1 MVGIKEVEKIQ
12 VKGTEEKFPILRKRY
27 LLRCQMHPPKK
38 THLYIEPNKNS
49 LSLNSHIPNI
59 QNNERIWKATREE
72 SKVTYKGRLFKITAQ
87 FSVETLKASV
97 TQTSFEILQ
106 MSAQIVA
113 NSTELSVVTKEKIKV
128 DLIYKH
134 HVLSTYTCT

>member
-1 MVGIKEVEKIQ
+1 MVGLKEVEKIQ
-12 VKGTEEKFPILRKRY
+12 VKGTEEKFSILRKRY
-27 LLRCQMHPPKK
+27 LLRCQMHQKKKK
-38 THLYIEPNKNS
+38 TTHLQIESDKNS

-72 SKVTYKGRLFKITAQ
+72 SKVTYKIMTQ

-97 TQTSFEILQ
+97 TQTSFEILH

-113 NSTELSVVTKEKIKV
+113 HSTELSVVTKEKIKV
-128 DLIYKH
+128 YLIYKH
-134 HVLSTYTCT
+134 HVLSTYTST

>member
-27 LLRCQMHPPKK
+27 LLRCQMHQKK
-38 THLYIEPNKNS
+38 PHLQIEPDKNS

-72 SKVTYKGRLFKITAQ
+72 SKVTYKSRLFKIMAQ
-87 FSVETLKASV
+87 FSVETLKASE

-113 NSTELSVVTKEKIKV
+113 LSTELSTVTKEKIKV